1 MATQQLQLQGMSCCG
16 CAKAIDEAIR
26 AVPGVTS
33 VQIDFS
39 QEQASVIFD
48 PQQTSLEAIQQ
59 AVAAAGFQAVPM
71 QQPQT
76 TRSEAKPASASVGKQ
91 QWQLTGMSCAACAA
105 AIDKAIQALP
115 GVHAVNVNFAVEQA
129 TVHFDP
135 QQTTLE
141 TIQQAVVAAGY
152 GAEPIEPDA
161 ALQSEVSPSE
171 IARQEAER
179 RLLYKVAVG
188 SFVSVILMVGGLPMM
203 TGLSLPW
210 IPGWLHN
217 YWLQLVLTTPVM
229 TWCGQDF
236 FTGGWKA
243 LKRRSAD
250 MNSLIALGTGAA
262 FVYSVAA
269 TVWPA
274 PLATAGVMPAGMMP
288 PVYYESAAV
297 IITLVLVG
305 RFLENRARG
314 KTSAA
319 IRSLIGLQAKT
330 ARVIRDGEEQDIPIK
345 QVQVGDHIRVRPG
358 EKVPVDGQI
367 ISGSSQ
373 VDESM
378 VTGES
383 VPVTKQVGDEV
394 IGATLN
400 KSGSFVFEAA
410 RVGNDTLLAQ
420 IVQLVK
426 AAQGSKAPIQKLAD
440 QITGWFVPAVLVIA
454 VLTFILWLTLTGN
467 LTRSLFTTISV
478 LIIAC
483 PCALGLATPTSIMVG
498 TGKGAENGIL
508 IKGGESL
515 EIAHKTQTVVL
526 DKTGTLTRGQPTV
539 TQYVT
544 IHGRSP
550 QNELHLLKLAAA
562 LERNSEHPVA
572 EAIVHYAT
580 TQEIAAATIRDLPLQ
595 DFTALPGRG
604 VQGII
609 EQQKIHIG
617 TGRWFEELGFD
628 LSPLVEAAQTWEQ
641 QAQTTAWM
649 AIGGRV
655 EAVFAVADA
664 LKPSSKAAVQQ
675 LQQMGIEVIM

>member
-508 IKGGESL
+508 IKGG
-515 EIAHKTQTVVL
+515 
-526 DKTGTLTRGQPTV
+526 
-539 TQYVT
+539 
-544 IHGRSP
+544 
-550 QNELHLLKLAAA
+550 
-562 LERNSEHPVA
+562 
-572 EAIVHYAT
+572 
-580 TQEIAAATIRDLPLQ
+580 
-595 DFTALPGRG
+595 
-604 VQGII
+604 
-609 EQQKIHIG
+609 
-617 TGRWFEELGFD
+617 
-628 LSPLVEAAQTWEQ
+628 
-641 QAQTTAWM
+641 
-649 AIGGRV
+649 
-655 EAVFAVADA
+655 
-664 LKPSSKAAVQQ
+664 
-675 LQQMGIEVIM
+675 